1 VAHELSIATI
11 NTPNNTESDAMIGF
25 FICCLCYLFSQ
36 CLTINAII
44 TANNKPSNEHTK
56 LPLNSVII
64 ATPNNVNDN
73 TADNTKKILLNTFI
87 RLKIKRATYK
97 IASRPMIKLIFILP

>member
-1 VAHELSIATI
+1 MISPPIEPIVWISI
-11 NTPNNTESDAMIGF
+11 PVYHDYS
-25 FICCLCYLFSQ
+25 SQ

-64 ATPNNVNDN
+64 ATPNSVNDN
-73 TADNTKKILLNTFI
+73 AAVNTKKILLNVCI

-97 IASRPMIKLIFILP
+97 IASRPMIRLYFT